1 MEIAQRRDAGRQ
13 DNSDAIL
20 EVRNLR
26 KYFPIQKGLF
36 KRETG
41 WVKAVDDVS
50 FRIRRGETVGLVGET
65 GCGKTTLG
73 RCVVRLYRPLAGQI
87 LYRYQKDSE
96 QKAEVDLA
104 LLSGSE
110 LRPLRRDIQMIFQD
124 PYSSL
129 NPRWTVFDIISEPIR
144 ANRLASGKELEDRVV
159 YLMEVTGLEPQYLR
173 RYPHAFSGGQ
183 RQRIGIA
190 RSLATNPSLIV
201 ADEPVSALDVSIQ
214 AQILNLLDDLQKE
227 FGLSYLFIAHDL
239 SVVNYVSDWVAVMY
253 VGQLV
258 ELATTKALF
267 AQPKHPYTEALLSS
281 VPKSDP
287 DFVRER
293 IVLTGEIPDPSN
305 PPPGC
310 YFHPRCPYAAEV
322 CREEAPPWEEV
333 APEHYAACH
342 FAKELELRGIGH
354 ADEGR
359 ETTQPTR
366 AAWRVSR

>member
-1 MEIAQRRDAGRQ
+1 METAQQRDAGRR
-13 DNSDAIL
+13 DNDEAIL

-26 KYFPIQKGLF
+26 KYFPVQKGLF

-50 FRIRRGETVGLVGET
+50 FRIGRGETVGLVGET

-73 RCVVRLYRPLAGQI
+73 RCVMRLYRPLGGQI
-87 LYRYQKDSE
+87 LYQYEADNGHN
-96 QKAEVDLA
+96 AEVDLA
-104 LLSGSE
+104 LLSSSE

-144 ANRLASGKELEDRVV
+144 ANNLASGKELEDRVI
-159 YLMEVTGLEPQYLR
+159 YLMEVTGLEPHYLR

-190 RSLATNPSLIV
+190 RSLATNPRLIV

-214 AQILNLLDDLQKE
+214 AQILNLLGDLQKE

-258 ELATTKALF
+258 ELATTQALY
-267 AQPKHPYTEALLSS
+267 AEPKHPYTEALLSS
-281 VPKSDP
+281 VPISAP
-287 DFVRER
+287 DLVRER

-310 YFHPRCPYAAEV
+310 YFHPRCPYADEV
-322 CREEAPPWEEV
+322 CRKESPPWEEV

-342 FAKELELRGIGH
+342 FAKELSLRGLDQP
-354 ADEGR
+354 DEN
-359 ETTQPTR
+359 Q
-366 AAWRVSR
+366 WRVASGE